1 MRSGPSTMLVSPVFP
16 LDSDARVAVVGAGVS
31 GLAAAYYLGK
41 ETSWDVTVIEGR
53 SRIGGHAHTH
63 QLEFPDEPGF
73 PVDTGF
79 IVFNDRNYPH
89 YRQLISELEI
99 EATPTDMSF
108 SVSLPDARGPGGFE
122 YNGGGIN
129 GLFAQRS
136 NALRPSFWQLLREI
150 HRFNREGRRTIRSA
164 DFDDQPVGDWL
175 SQRGFGDGFI
185 NRYLLP
191 MAGAV
196 WSASPQ
202 RIRAFPISSMFH
214 FLDNH
219 GLLELNNRPQ
229 WYSIRGG
236 SRVYVRQLVEASRAR
251 FEVGCPVTS
260 VQRNDGGVSLRLSDG
275 RTERFDAVLFA
286 CHADDA
292 LGMLSDSDPLET
304 EILGAFRY
312 SENRAYL
319 HSDPS
324 FMPVRKPAWACWNY
338 VGSGSAED
346 DPIAVSYWM
355 NALQELNTQRLM
367 VVTLNPRTEPAHAHR
382 EVTYRHP
389 QFDMAAR
396 QAQHRRDELQGH
408 RGSWYAGAHW
418 RWGFHEDG
426 VVSAVTACRSMGVP
440 VPLLDEVER

>member
-1 MRSGPSTMLVSPVFP
+1 MLCTPPFP
-16 LDSDARVAVVGAGVS
+16 LKSQARVAVIGAGVS
-31 GLAAAYYLGK
+31 GLSMAFHLGR
-41 ETSWDVTVIEGR
+41 ETNWDVTVIEGR
-53 SRIGGHAHTH
+53 TRIGGHAHTH
-63 QLEFPDEPGF
+63 QLEFLDEPSF

-89 YRQLISELEI
+89 FRRLISELEI
-99 EATPTDMSF
+99 DATATDMSF
-108 SVSLPDARGPGGFE
+108 SVSLPGPKGRGAFE
-122 YNGGGIN
+122 YSGAGIN

-136 NALRPSFWQLLREI
+136 NALRPSFWRLLRDI
-150 HRFNREGRRTIRSA
+150 DRFNRAGRATLRGG
-164 DFDDQPVGDWL
+164 DFEDEPVGEWL
-175 SQRGFGDGFI
+175 SRRSFSAEFI

-202 RIRAFPISSMFH
+202 KIRAFPISSLFH

-219 GLLELNNRPQ
+219 GLLEWNNRPQ
-229 WYSIRGG
+229 WLSIRGG
-236 SRVYVRQLVEASRAR
+236 SEVYVRQLVKACRAT
-251 FEVGCPVTS
+251 FKVGSEVTS
-260 VQRNDGGVSLRLSDG
+260 ILRQDKGVRVDLADGESDQY
-275 RTERFDAVLFA
+275 DAVVLA

-292 LGMLSDSDPLET
+292 LKLLSDSDPLES
-304 EILGAFRY
+304 EILGSFEY
-312 SENRAYL
+312 STNTTYL

-324 FMPVRKPAWACWNY
+324 LMPLRRQAWACWNY
-338 VGSGSAED
+338 VGSGSSED

-355 NALQELNTQRLM
+355 NALQQLNTKRLM
-367 VVTLNPRTEPAHAHR
+367 VVTLNPDKTPQDVHK

-389 QFDMAAR
+389 QFDMKAR

-408 RGSWYAGAHW
+408 RNAWYAGAHW

-440 VPLLDEVER
+440 VPLLDEVES